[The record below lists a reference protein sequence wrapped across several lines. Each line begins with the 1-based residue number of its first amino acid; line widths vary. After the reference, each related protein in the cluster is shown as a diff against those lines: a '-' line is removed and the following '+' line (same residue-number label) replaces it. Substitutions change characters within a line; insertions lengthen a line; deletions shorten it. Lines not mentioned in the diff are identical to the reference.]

1 MATST
6 RLLFKL
12 AVLMEL
18 LSFLHKA
25 HSIKLK
31 PVYLITFLEDS
42 DNIDSIDDNVWSYQ
56 RVAESTVNYINN
68 ETDLLAGYQLTL
80 LQGNPVCTSKKETV
94 ISYLQLLYGVREE
107 ESTSPGTPFSK
118 DIVGIIGPHCSN
130 SQVQVLASLNN
141 RAQISLP
148 HIHLSMLPS
157 LGDRVAYANSYGII
171 GSSLDLADTAV
182 ALIRAYSWNVSIL
195 YQDKDLLFQKTFQH
209 IFNKVRKHVQF
220 ASQVSSQYLPLE
232 AVAGGMVVVLAKA
245 PLVTMV
251 LCEAY
256 RKGVMYRD
264 YRWMLLGAE
273 YKELISSL
281 QGEAECYTKALEAIQ
296 KTTLLVSFA
305 TNCKGGDNFLR
316 KHCAL
321 KDKVCLTAQNPFVF
335 DSVWAFALALNKT
348 LSDESCNSLPSCI
361 RSQLAG
367 VSFSGLSGH
376 ISFNRETGFS
386 KRTVNIYQVFNGTT
400 PNLVGNFHN
409 GTLKVFE
416 RFHFLQ
422 PRVEY
427 ATIRIEVAILFT
439 SITFVLLLVI
449 VSVHILTVR
458 YRHHPCIRASNYKLS
473 HLVFIGCYATAAT
486 EFVFLWPLKVAALP
500 DIQATTCLILNAWMF
515 PVSLSL
521 IFAPLI
527 AHIWRLYRI
536 YTHFTNPGCWISNA
550 ALGIIIAVLLGVDVL
565 IGTLWSV
572 LTPTYLV
579 YIDKGAVN
587 ERGVQQVTTV
597 CTQSYPFWYC
607 LMFVYKFC
615 QLFVLMALC
624 LLTKNVGINRNFT
637 TGRFKVASYLII
649 LTAAILIPIYF
660 LLYLTNAEIHADVAV
675 MCILTN
681 IFLLLCNT
689 FILLPPV
696 LWALK
701 EKRQRN
707 HHSCEAHKE

>member
-1 MATST
+1 MKKIFKSVV
-6 RLLFKL
+6 LL
-12 AVLMEL
+12 VEL
-18 LSFLHKA
+18 TILLNVQRA
-25 HSIKLK
+25 HSNKLK
-31 PVYLITFLEDS
+31 PIHLISFL
-42 DNIDSIDDNVWSYQ
+42 DNIENDPWSYQ
-56 RVAESTVNYINN
+56 RVAESTVNFINN

-80 LQGNPVCTSKKETV
+80 LQGNPVCTSKKEIV

-107 ESTSPGTPFSK
+107 ESTSSGTPFSK
-118 DIVGIIGPHCSN
+118 DIVGMIGPHCSN

-141 RAQISLP
+141 RAQISFP

-232 AVAGGMVVVLAKA
+232 AVSGGMVVVLAKA
-245 PLVTMV
+245 PLVTLV

-256 RKGVMYRD
+256 KKGMMYRD
-264 YRWMLLGAE
+264 YQWMLLGAE

-281 QGEAECYTKALEAIQ
+281 QGEAECYMKALEAIQ

-305 TNCKGGDNFLR
+305 TNCTGGDKFLQ
-316 KHCAL
+316 KHGIL
-321 KDKVCLTAQNPFVF
+321 KNNTDKVCLTKQNPSFVF

-348 LSDESCNSLPSCI
+348 LSNEFCNSLPSCI

-376 ISFNRETGFS
+376 ISFNRETGFN
-386 KRTVNIYQVFNGTT
+386 KRTVNIYQLSNTT

-409 GTLKVFE
+409 GTLRVSVG
-416 RFHFLQ
+416 FHF
-422 PRVEY
+422 PRPSVEY
-427 ATIRIEVAILFT
+427 AAIRIEVAILFT
-439 SITFVLLLVI
+439 LITFILLSMI
-449 VSVHILTVR
+449 ASVHILTVR

-536 YTHFTNPGCWISNA
+536 YTHFTNPGCWISNT

-615 QLFVLMALC
+615 QLSMLMALC
-624 LLTKNVGINRNFT
+624 LLTQNVGINRNFT